1 MIFNTFFYLVGIVV
15 LVGVAVGI
23 SAFLLGVSL
32 WCYPLWIKL
41 LKIKHDF
48 VFKEFKDD
56 RLKYETATCI
66 ELGALTY
73 RDITTWQSVKF
84 LFMSAKRF
92 NPYLTLW
99 RAESNLVDV
108 YPNAFMSDD
117 EMLRKSIEQ
126 TKKLMEMENENQ

>member
-1 MIFNTFFYLVGIVV
+1 MFNTFFYLVGVTVV
-15 LVGVAVGI
+15 I
-23 SAFLLGVSL
+23 SAFLLGLSL
-32 WCYPLWIKL
+32 LWYLLWIKI
-41 LKIKHDF
+41 LKLKHDF
-48 VFKEFKDD
+48 IFKEFKDD

-126 TKKLMEMENENQ
+126 TKKLMEMENEN

>member
-1 MIFNTFFYLVGIVV
+1 MVFNTFFYLVG
-15 LVGVAVGI
+15 VAVVTFT
-23 SAFLLGVSL
+23 FLLGLFLL
-32 WCYPLWIKL
+32 WYPLWRKL
-41 LKIKHDF
+41 LKLKHDF
-48 VFKEFKDD
+48 LFKEFKDD

-117 EMLRKSIEQ
+117 EMLRQSIEK

>member
-1 MIFNTFFYLVGIVV
+1 MIFNTFFYLVCVVV
-15 LVGVAVGI
+15 LVVVAVGI
-23 SAFLLGVSL
+23 SAFLLGLSVLS
-32 WCYPLWIKL
+32 YPLWRKL
-41 LKIKHDF
+41 LKLKHDF
-48 VFKEFKDD
+48 IFKEFKDD

-73 RDITTWQSVKF
+73 RDITTWQSFKF

-92 NPYLTLW
+92 KPYLTLW

-117 EMLRKSIEQ
+117 EMLRQSIEK

>member
-1 MIFNTFFYLVGIVV
+1 MIFNTFFY

-23 SAFLLGVSL
+23 SAFLLGLSVL
-32 WCYPLWIKL
+32 WYPLWIKL

-126 TKKLMEMENENQ
+126 TKKLMEMENEN